1 MLSLSTIMDNN
12 YKQFIRFNFYFG
24 LALMLACLPF
34 SKFMV
39 SIGQWWL
46 TGAWVLGR
54 LDIQKIRDIYRE
66 NTRNRF
72 YLIIVPSFFRLLFE
86 GIGRGFREFFKNR
99 PAMIFASIFLIH
111 LIGLI
116 FTVDFQY
123 ALKDLRTK
131 IPLFILPIFL
141 STTEPIT
148 RKTFYRFM
156 LLFIV
161 SLFIVTL
168 FNAWKVI
175 DHDYIDIRD
184 ISRHVGNIVFGLLI
198 SLSIFTSGYLLIKKG
213 TFPGIIKILLSV
225 ILVWSVIYLVITQS
239 MTGLSISI
247 LTILFLIPVL
257 IFRKKNIWL
266 KVSLTLL
273 ILIITGSV
281 VFYLQKV
288 VRDFYR
294 ADPVDYQK
302 LEKLTSRG
310 NPYKHDPLHKQT
322 ENGHY
327 LWLYIQSEELR
338 ESWNIRSKIPFD
350 SNDLKGQPIK
360 FTIVRFLTSKN
371 ERKDADAVQRLSA
384 EEIHAIER
392 GVANELYIKKF
403 SIRGRI
409 YEFLMGYDNYIQT
422 GNPTGSTVMQRLEFW
437 KASLGL
443 IKDNWLHGVGT
454 GDMNIAFQ
462 QQYEKMNSK
471 LSPDQRW
478 RSHNQYMSV
487 CIGFGIFGL
496 IWFLFAVFYP
506 PIATRRFDDYFFL
519 VFFIIAM
526 IAMLTDDT
534 IESQMGVTFFSFFYC
549 FFLFARKEK
558 DPV

>member
-1 MLSLSTIMDNN
+1 MENN
-12 YKQFIRFNFYFG
+12 YKQFIHFNFFFG

-54 LDIQKIRDIYRE
+54 MDIRKIRNIYRE
-66 NTRNRF
+66 NTRSRF
-72 YLIIVPSFFRLLFE
+72 YLIIVPCFFMLLFE
-86 GIGRGFREFFKNR
+86 GIGKGFREFFKNR

-141 STTEPIT
+141 STTEAIT
-148 RKTFYRFM
+148 RKSFYRFM

-161 SLFIVTL
+161 SLFIVTI

-198 SLSIFTSGYLLIKKG
+198 SLSVFASGYLLVKKR
-213 TFPGIIKILLSV
+213 TFPGIIKVLLSV
-225 ILVWSVIYLVITQS
+225 ILIWSVIYLIITQS

-327 LWLYIQSEELR
+327 IWLYIQSEELR
-338 ESWNIRSKIPFD
+338 ESWNTRSKIPFD

-384 EEIHAIER
+384 GEIHAIER